1 LENQGQPGEAYRRID
16 CILVAEDN
24 NICKNCKKLQRTMQ
38 QIRRR
43 YLAGTNSVKV
53 VHASKKILIEKVNE
67 QRKIIKLQ
75 NKTISNIRE
84 QLQKKL
90 EKEEVEVSDKIANV
104 AHIIA
109 KDIKNIDISNFHPI
123 FQELICIQTGK
134 PNGTTKYHPM

>member
-1 LENQGQPGEAYRRID
+1 
-16 CILVAEDN
+16 
-24 NICKNCKKLQRTMQ
+24 MQ

-43 YLAGTNSVKV
+43 YLAGINSVKA
-53 VHASKKILIEKVNE
+53 VHASKDILIEKVNK
-67 QRKIIKLQ
+67 QRKIIKSK

-109 KDIKNIDISNFHPI
+109 KNIKNIDISNFHPI
-123 FQELICIQTGK
+123 FQELIYIQTGK